1 MTSGAVRKG
10 VGMGTEDSGRRV
22 DEAGELARMAV
33 SLHEADTF
41 VGAVDRVLEYAVA
54 ALACDYAGLILVHE
68 GRRVETVAA
77 TDPVVADLDA
87 IQMEQ
92 GEGPDLEVIADREM
106 VRVPDATVET
116 RWPRWAA
123 KVASTGV
130 RSMLGT
136 RLCTSETV
144 IGSLN
149 FYDRQPGRFTREDA
163 DVAHLL
169 AQHAAVALDSVRET
183 ENLWRAI
190 DARNLIGQAQGILM
204 ERFGLEAD
212 QAFAV
217 LRRYSQDHNRKLHL
231 VAERLVET
239 RGLPE

>member
-1 MTSGAVRKG
+1 
-10 VGMGTEDSGRRV
+10 MGTDGPGRRV

-41 VGAVDRVLEYAVA
+41 VGTVDRVLEYAVA
-54 ALACDYAGLILVHE
+54 ALGCDYAGLILVHE

-106 VRVPDATVET
+106 VRVPDATLET
-116 RWPRWAA
+116 RWPRWAE
-123 KVASTGV
+123 KVAATGV
-130 RSMLGT
+130 RSMLGA
-136 RLCTSETV
+136 RLRTSDTV

-149 FYDRQPGRFTREDA
+149 FYDREPDRFTPEDA

-169 AQHAAVALDSVRET
+169 AQHAAVALDSVREA

-204 ERFGLEAD
+204 ERFDLDAD

-217 LRRYSQDHNRKLHL
+217 LRRYSQDHNLKLHL
-231 VAERLVET
+231 VAARLVET